1 MPKRE
6 TLEEIY
12 LGQATN
18 IAELER
24 RQQQIM
30 RGQAPWQ
37 DQSRG
42 GY

>member
-18 IAELER
+18 LVELER
-24 RQQQIM
+24 RMKEIE

-37 DQSRG
+37 DRDRG